1 MKKTY
6 HPFLKLFFLIYY
18 SALLS
23 QTKEEWVPPV
33 DFPIKLSGTFGEF
46 RNNHFHAGLDIKT
59 KGREGVEIKSFN
71 SGWVKRIRVSLNGY
85 GKALYIGHLDG
96 LTSVYGHLKKFSPKI
111 ESYLKKKQYE
121 KESYVIQLFPK
132 VNELKIEKGEVIG
145 YSGNTGGSYGPHL
158 HFEIREEKGQVPI
171 NPMKYS
177 FLIKD
182 SERPQIQTFY
192 LYTNLDSKLEKK
204 EFKLV
209 RKNDSVYSASGI
221 ISAGDFYVGLRLYD
235 RQDLTYNKNG
245 IYSAKVRS
253 NGSEK
258 FFYKMDRITFDDS
271 KYINLLIDYEE
282 LKRKRRRIQL
292 FTLHPEQKLS
302 FIKNNNLHGTIKIE
316 QEKSYQILVEIKDFN
331 QNTSY
336 IEAYIRGSAKKETH
350 FKTNKNFIYPDKEYL
365 FEFEEERV
373 FFPKKS
379 FFNKVNFNVE
389 KKGDTLIV
397 GENIYPLRKSYEV
410 YYKIPKGD
418 SIEISQSF
426 LSFINKNGDPT
437 FFSSTLKDGSWYGK
451 SKILGKYIVSRD
463 SIPPVI
469 KKINFKDQQWL
480 SNYKYLK
487 LSISDDFSGIKTIHG
502 EINGK
507 WILLEYEPKNN
518 TIIYDFSDL
527 NFKETLHKLVI
538 VAEDLA
544 GNKTVFR
551 TEFYRNL
558 K

>member
-1 MKKTY
+1 MEKNFY
-6 HPFLKLFFLIYY
+6 PFLKIFLLIYY
-18 SALLS
+18 SASLAQINEKWRS
-23 QTKEEWVPPV
+23 PI

-59 KGREGVEIKSFN
+59 EGREGIEIKSSN
-71 SGWVKRIRVSLNGY
+71 SGWINRVRVSLSGY
-85 GKALYIGHLDG
+85 GKALYIEHLDG
-96 LTSVYGHLKKFSPKI
+96 STSVYGHLKKFSPKI
-111 ESYLKKKQYE
+111 ESYIKKKQYE
-121 KESYVIQLFPK
+121 KESYIIQLFPK
-132 VNELKIEKGEVIG
+132 VNELKIEKGEIIG

-158 HFEIREEKGQVPI
+158 HFEIREEKGQIPI

-182 SERPQIQTFY
+182 SQRPQIQNFY
-192 LYTNLDSKLEKK
+192 LYTNLNSKFKKK

-209 RKNDSVYSASGI
+209 KKNDSVYTTSGI
-221 ISAGDFYVGLRLYD
+221 ISAGDFFVGLRLFD

-253 NGSEK
+253 NGVEK
-258 FFYKMDRITFDDS
+258 FFYKMDRMNFDDS

-282 LKRKRRRIQL
+282 LTRKRKRIQL

-302 FIKNNNLHGTIKIE
+302 FIKDNSLQGIIKIDE
-316 QEKSYQILVEIKDFN
+316 EKSYQILIELKDYN

-336 IEAYIRGSAKKETH
+336 IEAYIKGSIKKEAPILT
-350 FKTNKNFIYPDKEYL
+350 TKNFIDPNKEFL
-365 FEFEEERV
+365 VEFEDQKV

-379 FFNKVNFNVE
+379 FFNKVDLKIE

-397 GENIYPLRKSYEV
+397 GDNIYPIRKPYEV

-418 SIEISQSF
+418 SIKISQSF
-426 LSFINKNGDPT
+426 LSFINKNGNPT
-437 FFSSTLKDGSWYGK
+437 FFSSTIKDGSWFGK
-451 SKILGKYIVSRD
+451 SNILGKYIVSRD
-463 SIPPVI
+463 SVPPEI

-487 LSISDDFSGIKTIHG
+487 LNISDDFSGIKTIRG
-502 EINGK
+502 EINGR

-518 TIIYDFSDL
+518 SIIYDFSDL
-527 NFKETLHKLVI
+527 NFKKELHQLVI
-538 VAEDLA
+538 VAEDQA
-544 GNKTVFR
+544 GNKKVFK
-551 TEFYRNL
+551 TKFYR
-558 K
+558 KPK